1 MAFCLQETSSTKL
14 FQLLFRVFINIGFD
28 VLSVST
34 GKSDLPVHKQFLSH
48 FTSLEKKTLAE
59 VGRGGACVTCL
70 GLRTRGIR
78 ARDLSG
84 GENAPHSRERHPR
97 SRRLLGDEPACLSLL
112 SGATPP
118 PKREREDC
126 HLTLKDPEFYTHG
139 YMVLFSIFKGHA
151 GEASKYGR
159 RL

>member
-1 MAFCLQETSSTKL
+1 MSWAQNAWDPSARPF
-14 FQLLFRVFINIGFD
+14 
-28 VLSVST
+28 
-34 GKSDLPVHKQFLSH
+34 
-48 FTSLEKKTLAE
+48 
-59 VGRGGACVTCL
+59 GG
-70 GLRTRGIR
+70 
-78 ARDLSG
+78 
-84 GENAPHSRERHPR
+84 RERAPLPRASSR